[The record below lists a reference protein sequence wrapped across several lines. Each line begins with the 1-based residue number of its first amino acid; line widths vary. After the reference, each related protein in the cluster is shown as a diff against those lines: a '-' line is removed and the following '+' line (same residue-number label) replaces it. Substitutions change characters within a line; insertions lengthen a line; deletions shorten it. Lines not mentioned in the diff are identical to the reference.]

1 MVFRFGGGR
10 LAVRGWRTQLQ
21 PGLNPGQRLRVADEQ
36 NAPGREEPL
45 DLGHESSARSPIKVD
60 YHIATEHEVQGPSH
74 GKGRGGEVQAAKHD
88 ALPEAFANPVAGLTA
103 RIRALVQKTPVVAIN
118 TLDVIGLP
126 PSLPDVRIAA
136 VVNAYRG
143 EIYAAFY
150 EGGKRAS
157 DYLLL
162 TPDSFLKMIEDGTT
176 IVGPGVDVVAGA
188 GPIRSG
194 VKLDGSEEHLPT
206 AKAVIS
212 MAQPRIKEEDF
223 NDIQFLEPYYIKKT
237 DAERN
242 YAKGNAL

>member
-1 MVFRFGGGR
+1 MREFSKRREIDGYGDAEIFKEAKDILNSLGNER
-10 LAVRGWRTQLQ
+10 LGAIAVSIG
-21 PGLNPGQRLRVADEQ
+21 PGMFTSLRVGLSLA
-36 NAPGREEPL
+36 
-45 DLGHESSARSPIKVD
+45 
-60 YHIATEHEVQGPSH
+60 
-74 GKGRGGEVQAAKHD
+74 KG
-88 ALPEAFANPVAGLTA
+88 
-103 RIRALVQKTPVVAIN
+103 IALVQKTPVVAIN